1 MKESFANY
9 LALILNSMIWG
20 SPHDDE
26 ERIVKVKKYN
36 YQQRKKFKNMKKKKR
51 HQRETRRVMKARRK
65 K

>member
-9 LALILNSMIWG
+9 LALILNSVIWG
-20 SPHDDE
+20 NPHE

-51 HQRETRRVMKARRK
+51 HQREARRK
-65 K
+65 NKKGK

>member
-36 YQQRKKFKNMKKKKR
+36 YQQRKKFRNMKKKRR
-51 HQRETRRVMKARRK
+51 HQREARRK
-65 K
+65 NKKGEKK

>member
-9 LALILNSMIWG
+9 LALILNSMVWG
-20 SPHDDE
+20 NPHEDE

-36 YQQRKKFKNMKKKKR
+36 YRQRKKFKNMKKKKR
-51 HQRETRRVMKARRK
+51 HQREARRVARRK